1 MRQSLYCLM
10 LVVCVLTAGCVSS
23 GSTEPFPSDKVS
35 MKQASEDNVSLG
47 IKYLQTGKPDVAM
60 QKIQKA
66 IQQDPDNADAYMG
79 EGLVYSATGDPE
91 RADGAFHTALRKA
104 PDDPEIQNNYAAF
117 LCQHNKPAES
127 EKYFLQA
134 AANPHYSTPDEAYD
148 NAGLC
153 ASQVPDLVSAE
164 KYFRRALDIN
174 PNYPDPLYE
183 IAQLSYK
190 QKKYLQARAFIER
203 FNSVTPQQQPEAL
216 LLGVQIERALGN
228 QPGAAEYAK
237 QLIKQFPNS
246 PQVQQLSQGGAHGG
260 NPG

>member
-1 MRQSLYCLM
+1 MRQSLYCLI
-10 LVVCVLTAGCVSS
+10 LLACALTAGCVSS

-47 IKYLQTGKPDVAM
+47 IKYLQAGKRDVAM

-66 IQQDPDNADAYMG
+66 IQLDPDNADAYMG
-79 EGLVYSATGDPE
+79 EALVYGATGDPE
-91 RADGAFHTALRKA
+91 RADEAYHTAMRKA
-104 PDDPEIQNNYAAF
+104 PNNPEILNNYAVF
-117 LCQHNKPAES
+117 LCQHNKAAES

-134 AANPHYSTPDEAYD
+134 AANPNYSTPDAAYA

-164 KYFRRALDIN
+164 KYFRRAIEIN
-174 PNYPDPLYE
+174 PSIPDPLFE
-183 IAQLSYK
+183 MAQLSYK

-203 FNSVTPQQQPEAL
+203 FNSVTPQQRPDAL

-228 QPGAAEYAK
+228 PQGAAEYAK
-237 QLIKQFPNS
+237 QLIKQFPGS
-246 PQVQQLSQGGAHGG
+246 PEVQQLNKGSAHGG
-260 NPG
+260 TPG